1 MRKIGW
7 ALIGITALTAGS
19 LQVAYAG
26 ATCKHVPSWCPAAL
40 VEKADDT
47 KPTSV
52 PEPAS
57 LMLLGAGVA
66 SVGAAA
72 LRRRRKK

>member
-1 MRKIGW
+1 
-7 ALIGITALTAGS
+7 
-19 LQVAYAG
+19 
-26 ATCKHVPSWCPAAL
+26 L